1 MISSSYFLTSVELVL
16 SFRREGA
23 GRTTK
28 VPRKLQLWWDWEVL
42 FSRHSLGNLFDI
54 SAGSFLYHFPVIC
67 KLAKSARLRSNNC
80 FCGFNM
86 SSFIVP
92 SPLSK
97 HWICHFFCQYLWMRN
112 LRNSYA
118 MIKFLKRTE
127 EFCITSVKLWNCA
140 QRQIYKHNME
150 NVWGYVAQKIKKNT
164 WRKRSC
170 TISEARMNMKN
181 VNFIKRENSL
191 ILKFTW
197 FSCSFPQ
204 QRVIPFLHLIC
215 SL

>member
-1 MISSSYFLTSVELVL
+1 MWNWFYHFVE
-16 SFRREGA
+16 RERGA
-23 GRTTK
+23 WRTTK

-42 FSRHSLGNLFDI
+42 FSRHSLGNSFDI
-54 SAGSFLYHFPVIC
+54 SAGSFFYHFPDIC
-67 KLAKSARLRSNNC
+67 KLGKSAYLRSNNC
-80 FCGFNM
+80 LCGFNM
-86 SSFIVP
+86 SSHLSFHLRFEYFI
-92 SPLSK
+92 SFQK
-97 HWICHFFCQYLWMRN
+97 CQYLWMRN

-164 WRKRSC
+164 WRKRSR

-204 QRVIPFLHLIC
+204 QRVILFLHLIC